1 MNPALNQV
9 LVYLYNYLSPHCNCC
24 QVPYFLTIS
33 LGLDIPINYYYLEWA
48 MYNIVWKNNEN
59 FCRFYPL

>member
-1 MNPALNQV
+1 M
-9 LVYLYNYLSPHCNCC
+9 
-24 QVPYFLTIS
+24 
-33 LGLDIPINYYYLEWA
+33 PINYYYLEWA